1 MSRSVLNGAC
11 VAVVACLVS
20 MPLGHRN
27 AQAQEVE
34 SPELRL
40 RATNNLAF
48 VPAEMLFTGR
58 LRGGADDDEEY
69 YCLSAEWDWDDGT
82 ISESTFDCEPY
93 EPGVSEIRRRFSRRH
108 TFTLGG
114 RYEVRLTLKRGD
126 DIVASARTAIT
137 VQGE

>member
-1 MSRSVLNGAC
+1 
-11 VAVVACLVS
+11 
-20 MPLGHRN
+20 MPWGHGD
-27 AQAQEVE
+27 AQAQEAD

-93 EPGVSEIRRRFSRRH
+93 EPGASEIRRRFSRRH
-108 TFTLGG
+108 TFTRGG
-114 RYEVRLTLKRGD
+114 RYEVRLTLKRGG
-126 DIVASARTAIT
+126 DIVASARTSIR
-137 VQGE
+137 VQGL